1 MRCKTQSAKF
11 TRNPVQ
17 AELIRKCAARAAN
30 LYEKSG
36 ETCCKLRIEMDL
48 SAANANGCPMD
59 FTKLLDF
66 PDASFMHDVG
76 GIQSHINRTNGRL
89 TACFLPRC
97 AISTGAR

>member
-1 MRCKTQSAKF
+1 MSTKGKNAKF

-17 AELIRKCAARAAN
+17 AELIRKCATRAAS

-48 SAANANGCPMD
+48 SAANASGCPMD
-59 FTKLLDF
+59 FTKLLGF

-97 AISTGAR
+97 ALIDGAR